1 MKGILM
7 KYFLILCMLILS
19 SCSKTEEPKV
29 VALAPPKSV
38 LPMDQGIIKDQ
49 EVVKDQELPVKDQ
62 EVKRA
67 SFPGYECEKFFP
79 QDAIKKADASGE
91 IYIAEH
97 EYIVL
102 QKDVDYV
109 SQMRIGYI
117 PQAKTLHLFISA
129 VGKKRICYEKESPL
143 LVTLLLDDK
152 NDDRGT
158 YELKGIHKANC
169 GNARKVQDSNKA
181 VSMYELPVDTY
192 FFQIAQ
198 FKRTLGFVHLMD
210 PKKETNIIYEHFNV
224 NSSLA
229 FMNGLRCAYS
239 AMGYTS
245 ALPTDNLKS
254 NRWRPE

>member
-29 VALAPPKSV
+29 VALEPPKPV
-38 LPMDQGIIKDQ
+38 PPVDQGIIKDQ

-143 LVTLLLDDK
+143 LISLLIDDET
-152 NDDRGT
+152 DDRRV

-210 PKKETNIIYEHFNV
+210 PKKETNIMYEHFNV

-254 NRWRPE
+254 NRWRE

>member
-29 VALAPPKSV
+29 VALEPPKSV
-38 LPMDQGIIKDQ
+38 PPVDQGIVKDQ

-91 IYIAEH
+91 IYVAEH

-143 LVTLLLDDK
+143 LISLLIDDET
-152 NDDRGT
+152 DDRRI

-210 PKKETNIIYEHFNV
+210 PKKETNIMYEHFNV

-254 NRWRPE
+254 NRWRE

>member
-29 VALAPPKSV
+29 VALEPPKSI

-143 LVTLLLDDK
+143 LISLLIDDEE
-152 NDDRGT
+152 DDRRI

-210 PKKETNIIYEHFNV
+210 PKKETNIMYEHFNV

-254 NRWRPE
+254 NRWRE